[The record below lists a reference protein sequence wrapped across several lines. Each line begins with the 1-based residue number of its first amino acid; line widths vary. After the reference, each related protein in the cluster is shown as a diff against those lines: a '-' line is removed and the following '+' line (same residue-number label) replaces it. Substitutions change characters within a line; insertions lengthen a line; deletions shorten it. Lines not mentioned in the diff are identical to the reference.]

1 MRFTSNYIMLE
12 TSNGSLNIPCKIANS
27 ISSSSNGLTC
37 MACSDCNGDIGM
49 SYYCK
54 SCDKKDIARNETK
67 KAIKIDKENK
77 IPLTDELNEQI
88 NSKDKLIEVL
98 GSITSDEIDKRRIL
112 GSFYVIP
119 NDKTPSKIQKL
130 FTRLQVGLLN
140 SNTNFIVR
148 FNNSSKQKLGILKA
162 HGNILLILNYAFNSD
177 FSEHEQDVKVD
188 LTKEELDKAV
198 NFVKKIKPID
208 INSIVDNRRELIE
221 HIIENG
227 DAVTVEPIEKEDET
241 DPFDSDPVEV
251 IAEKLKEE
259 SKTDKQKPKTKRSK
273 KA

>member
-1 MRFTSNYIMLE
+1 M
-12 TSNGSLNIPCKIANS
+12 
-27 ISSSSNGLTC
+27 
-37 MACSDCNGDIGM
+37 
-49 SYYCK
+49 
-54 SCDKKDIARNETK
+54 
-67 KAIKIDKENK
+67 
-77 IPLTDELNEQI
+77 
-88 NSKDKLIEVL
+88 
-98 GSITSDEIDKRRIL
+98 
-112 GSFYVIP
+112 
-119 NDKTPSKIQKL
+119 
-130 FTRLQVGLLN
+130 
-140 SNTNFIVR
+140 
-148 FNNSSKQKLGILKA
+148 
-162 HGNILLILNYAFNSD
+162 ILNYAFNSD